1 MVRFFLVFFISFSS
15 FIYSQNS
22 VEKSVWNK
30 ELYDKYDEKNFI
42 KFENF
47 DNIIDVKNIDYPLLH
62 AAVFYCTN
70 IERVKRGLK
79 PLKWKLN
86 LEVAAYN
93 HSKDMVKRNF
103 YDHLSNKKIEKRYK
117 SAGILNPYF
126 AENIAAEFAIKYK
139 AGKGYYTH
147 EKNSSLNGEYR
158 FSYNDDES
166 DLIPFHSYLSF
177 AKKLVK
183 GWMNSSGHRKN
194 ILLKN
199 GLELG
204 IGVYLKIDNDGWPE
218 FYCTQNF
225 QHYEISKITDSKSPL
240 PPGW

>member
-1 MVRFFLVFFISFSS
+1 MVRFFIVFFISFSS
-15 FIYSQNS
+15 SICSQNS

-30 ELYDKYDEKNFI
+30 KLYDKYNEKNFI

-47 DNIIDVKNIDYPLLH
+47 ENIIDVNNIDYPLLH

-79 PLKWKLN
+79 PLKWNLN
-86 LEVAAYN
+86 LEIAAYN
-93 HSKDMVKRNF
+93 HSKDMVEKKF
-103 YDHLSNKKIEKRYK
+103 FDHLSDKKIEKRYK
-117 SAGILNPYF
+117 LAGILNPIF
-126 AENIAAEFAIKYK
+126 AENIAVDFAIKYK
-139 AGKGYYTH
+139 AGKEIFIH
-147 EKNSSLNGEYR
+147 EKNPSINGEFR
-158 FSYNDDES
+158 FSYNDNES
-166 DLIPFHSYLSF
+166 ELLPFHSYLSF
-177 AKKLVK
+177 AKELVTS
-183 GWMNSSGHRKN
+183 WMNSNGHKKN

-204 IGVYLKIDNDGWPE
+204 IGVYFKIEDGWPK

-225 QHYEISKITDSKSPL
+225 QRYKISQITKSKSPL

>member
-1 MVRFFLVFFISFSS
+1 MVRFFIVFFISFSS

-30 ELYDKYDEKNFI
+30 ELYEKYDEKNFI

-79 PLKWKLN
+79 PLKWNLN
-86 LEVAAYN
+86 LEIAAYN

-126 AENIAAEFAIKYK
+126 AENIAEIFAIKYK

-147 EKNSSLNGEYR
+147 EKNSSINGEFR

-166 DLIPFHSYLSF
+166 ELLPFHSYLSF
-177 AKKLVK
+177 AKILVK

-204 IGVYLKIDNDGWPE
+204 IGVYFKNKNGFPV

-225 QHYEISKITDSKSPL
+225 QHYEISKITESKSPL